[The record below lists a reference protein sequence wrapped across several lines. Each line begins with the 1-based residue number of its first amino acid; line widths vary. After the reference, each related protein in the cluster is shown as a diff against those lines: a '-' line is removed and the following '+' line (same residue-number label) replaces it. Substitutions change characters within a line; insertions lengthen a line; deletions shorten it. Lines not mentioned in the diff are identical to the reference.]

1 MQTIE
6 LMSRLH
12 ALDSALTSC
21 QRQAIAVGELRAVW
35 ELHSRGLDEV
45 GGSDGEWV
53 DVLLRRMAKRHGILG
68 LVSRRPPPQPDAGG
82 TLREA

>member
-21 QRQAIAVGELRAVW
+21 QRQAIAVGQLRAVW

-68 LVSRRPPPQPDAGG
+68 LVSLRPPPQPHADG
-82 TLREA
+82 TLPEA